1 MRSGRLSPATSTQYA
16 PVLQWLWRP
25 FLTHGL
31 GPGWVLGG
39 QAICFV
45 AGAFLI
51 ARLVLAPVLAALV
64 VAAVSLS
71 P

>member
-1 MRSGRLSPATSTQYA
+1 M
-16 PVLQWLWRP
+16 
-25 FLTHGL
+25 
-31 GPGWVLGG
+31 GG